1 MILHR
6 LRLNNF
12 RGVQDRELCFPEH
25 GVVVVCGPNEIGK
38 SSMLEALDLL
48 LTYRDRSTH
57 RDVKQVKTANADVGA
72 QVEAEISTGPY
83 RFVYRKRFHKRH
95 MTELDIIEPKREHL
109 TADEAHERVEAM
121 LSETVDTKLWDAQRV
136 LQSSST
142 SAVNLSGSDALARAL
157 DAAAGEVA
165 ASPTGVDALLIDRI
179 DEEFERYFTKAAGK
193 PTKEW
198 KATIDRMGAAEAEV
212 RRCRDG
218 VAEVDARVCRHE
230 QLTAALQDLRTAL
243 APAEQRLADAHAA
256 HTVLAELAEHLDQAR
271 LAAESAK
278 AKSANSAMSNGQR
291 RQLIADGE
299 RRAATSVGLQD
310 QLVAAEQLEV
320 AAKQAFDTAA
330 TTAAQATATLATAQQ
345 RFDAARATAEARVAR
360 DAARDEAQRLSARL
374 QRIDDAETGRA
385 RLRVQSAAIT
395 LTDAV
400 MADIDAHAD
409 QLDRLQAQLRAT
421 AGAVE
426 FTVPADLPVV
436 VDGRPRTLTVGQP
449 WTQPAS
455 SAVTVEVP
463 GVLTVRIDPGSSAVK
478 LQQDLIAAQRLLD
491 AALAQGGVA
500 DVAAAREID
509 QQRRALTVGLGQLTA
524 ALEALCDGDDV
535 EQLRARRV
543 ELNSTLSED
552 MGLDAETAAAQL
564 SSADAALRA
573 ARADADARQQAAAA
587 ATAEFNAKATAG
599 VLVRDRLAAAN
610 TEFARVRDDLA
621 TLRAAVP
628 DDVVAAQATA
638 DAEAQRLADEDVTA
652 LAERY
657 AAHDPDAVAAELA
670 AASAAVAA
678 ITADLDATTLALRDL
693 TVELA
698 VIGNEGRQGLLD
710 EAEAELRRARA
721 AFTRVQERAGAA
733 QLLRDT
739 MMRHRDNTRQRYVAP
754 YRSEL
759 ERLGREVFGASFEVD
774 VDTDLTILT
783 RTLDGCTVPY
793 ASLSGGAKEQLGI
806 LARLAGAALVAKEDT
821 VPVIIDDALGFTDP
835 DRLVKMGAVL
845 GSVGDRGQVI
855 VLTCTPARYDGVADA
870 EVIELSA

>member
-330 TTAAQATATLATAQQ
+330 TTAAQATATLATDNFPWSIPVSSRSFLPTRKAFSITLCKIGPTFP
-345 RFDAARATAEARVAR
+345 RSLATRKASRTCPR
-360 DAARDEAQRLSARL
+360 ICPSPSTRLSRL
-374 QRIDDAETGRA
+374 AETRK
-385 RLRVQSAAIT
+385 RWPI
-395 LTDAV
+395 
-400 MADIDAHAD
+400 I
-409 QLDRLQAQLRAT
+409 
-421 AGAVE
+421 
-426 FTVPADLPVV
+426 P
-436 VDGRPRTLTVGQP
+436 
-449 WTQPAS
+449 S
-455 SAVTVEVP
+455 S
-463 GVLTVRIDPGSSAVK
+463 
-478 LQQDLIAAQRLLD
+478 
-491 AALAQGGVA
+491 
-500 DVAAAREID
+500 
-509 QQRRALTVGLGQLTA
+509 
-524 ALEALCDGDDV
+524 
-535 EQLRARRV
+535 
-543 ELNSTLSED
+543 
-552 MGLDAETAAAQL
+552 
-564 SSADAALRA
+564 
-573 ARADADARQQAAAA
+573 
-587 ATAEFNAKATAG
+587 
-599 VLVRDRLAAAN
+599 
-610 TEFARVRDDLA
+610 
-621 TLRAAVP
+621 
-628 DDVVAAQATA
+628 
-638 DAEAQRLADEDVTA
+638 
-652 LAERY
+652 
-657 AAHDPDAVAAELA
+657 
-670 AASAAVAA
+670 
-678 ITADLDATTLALRDL
+678 
-693 TVELA
+693 
-698 VIGNEGRQGLLD
+698 
-710 EAEAELRRARA
+710 
-721 AFTRVQERAGAA
+721 
-733 QLLRDT
+733 
-739 MMRHRDNTRQRYVAP
+739 
-754 YRSEL
+754 
-759 ERLGREVFGASFEVD
+759 
-774 VDTDLTILT
+774 
-783 RTLDGCTVPY
+783 
-793 ASLSGGAKEQLGI
+793 
-806 LARLAGAALVAKEDT
+806 
-821 VPVIIDDALGFTDP
+821 
-835 DRLVKMGAVL
+835 
-845 GSVGDRGQVI
+845 
-855 VLTCTPARYDGVADA
+855 
-870 EVIELSA
+870 

>member
-212 RRCRDG
+212 HRCR

-491 AALAQGGVA
+491 AALAQGGRRRRSPGNRPAAPRPDGRPGPAHRGAGGAVRRRRRRTVA
-500 DVAAAREID
+500 RPPGGTEQHV
-509 QQRRALTVGLGQLTA
+509 VGGY
-524 ALEALCDGDDV
+524 G
-535 EQLRARRV
+535 ARR
-543 ELNSTLSED
+543 
-552 MGLDAETAAAQL
+552 
-564 SSADAALRA
+564 
-573 ARADADARQQAAAA
+573 
-587 ATAEFNAKATAG
+587 
-599 VLVRDRLAAAN
+599 
-610 TEFARVRDDLA
+610 
-621 TLRAAVP
+621 
-628 DDVVAAQATA
+628 
-638 DAEAQRLADEDVTA
+638 
-652 LAERY
+652 
-657 AAHDPDAVAAELA
+657 
-670 AASAAVAA
+670 
-678 ITADLDATTLALRDL
+678 
-693 TVELA
+693 
-698 VIGNEGRQGLLD
+698 
-710 EAEAELRRARA
+710 
-721 AFTRVQERAGAA
+721 
-733 QLLRDT
+733 
-739 MMRHRDNTRQRYVAP
+739 
-754 YRSEL
+754 
-759 ERLGREVFGASFEVD
+759 
-774 VDTDLTILT
+774 
-783 RTLDGCTVPY
+783 
-793 ASLSGGAKEQLGI
+793 
-806 LARLAGAALVAKEDT
+806 
-821 VPVIIDDALGFTDP
+821 
-835 DRLVKMGAVL
+835 
-845 GSVGDRGQVI
+845 
-855 VLTCTPARYDGVADA
+855 
-870 EVIELSA
+870 